1 MRENPSPAAHPARS
15 PARSPARPQIWDVF
29 QADRAPACVQTV
41 SGHGGTVTAV
51 EFEAG
56 SAFAA
61 GPYAGH
67 MFTAST
73 DRTVALWRNAPG
85 RELMLFPFYV
95 RTRVFELKAR
105 DPGPAS
111 PPPPPPLYPVSACSQ

>member
-1 MRENPSPAAHPARS
+1 M
-15 PARSPARPQIWDVF
+15 
-29 QADRAPACVQTV
+29 QTV

-61 GPYAGH
+61 GPLAGH

-85 RELMLFPFYV
+85 RELMLYPFYV
-95 RTRVFELKAR
+95 RTRVFELKA
-105 DPGPAS
+105 
-111 PPPPPPLYPVSACSQ
+111 PPPVPPALPDANRARARYAST